1 MRLIGF
7 VQYTL
12 SFGALCEICAW
23 FLCRGPIHVWIMV
36 DTFSRNK
43 VLPLSISFH
52 CGEASVKS
60 GTIFHC
66 GEASV
71 KSDTNFLL

>member
-7 VQYTL
+7 EQYTL

-23 FLCRGPIHVWIMV
+23 SLCRGPIHVK
-36 DTFSRNK
+36 K
-43 VLPLSISFH
+43 VLLLSIPFH
-52 CGEASVKS
+52 CDEASVKS